1 MKRCP
6 TCNST
11 FDEDHLIYCTA
22 DGTVLVRDEVTASL
36 ELQETALL
44 SDPLATL
51 VMPPPRPTQVAQAPN
66 APTPPQPYGWANES
80 PPAWVPPPPP
90 VPFGGVTRSSQN
102 GTAVASLICGIVSIT
117 FGWICGG
124 PIFAVLAMVLAA
136 VALTQIKRNPQ
147 QYTGKPMAL
156 GGLILGGIVL
166 LIYLAFIALWIVMMI
181 IGAASR

>member
-22 DGTVLVRDEVTASL
+22 DGTVLVRDEVTASF

-44 SDPLATL
+44 SDPLATV
-51 VMPPPRPTQVAQAPN
+51 VMPLPRPTELAQAPN

-80 PPAWVPPPPP
+80 PPAWVPPRPP
-90 VPFGGVTRSSQN
+90 VPFGGVTRPSQN

-124 PIFAVLAMVLAA
+124 PIFAVLAVVLAA
-136 VALTQIKRNPQ
+136 VALMQIKKNPQ
-147 QYTGKPMAL
+147 QHSGKPIAL
-156 GGLILGGIVL
+156 AGLILGGIVL